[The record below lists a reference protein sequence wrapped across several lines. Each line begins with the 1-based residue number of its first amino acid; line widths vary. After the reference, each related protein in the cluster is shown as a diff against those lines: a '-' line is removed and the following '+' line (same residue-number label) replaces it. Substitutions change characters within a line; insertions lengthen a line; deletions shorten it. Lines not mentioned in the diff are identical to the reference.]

1 MNTDKQGK
9 FIVIDGTDGSGKAT
23 QTQMLVARLES
34 LGLAVA
40 MVDFPQYGE
49 KSAGLVEK
57 YLNGEYG
64 EADEVGPYRA
74 SIFYACD
81 RYDAS
86 FKIKKWLRQGKIVVA
101 NRYVTANMGH
111 QGGKIA
117 NPLERK
123 NYFSWLY
130 ELEYE
135 IFNIPKPDLNI
146 ILHVDAAVAQRL
158 VDQKGHR
165 DYVNGTKRDLHEADI
180 NHLRRAEQVYLEIA
194 RTFPGFT
201 LIECTENGQIM
212 ARQEIH
218 NLVWQEA
225 SRLIDLK
232 NNYHIPFLNT
242 LEYEAPRV
250 YTRDINNGFP
260 DGAKSAEAPPYYGA
274 KVDEKS
280 LDKPILKIE
289 KIKPNVKL
297 PQRAHIGD
305 AGLDLY
311 AADYY
316 SILPGESIVIST
328 GIKMAIPEGYAGL
341 IWDKS
346 GVAKSGIHTTAGVI
360 DSGYRGEIMVNMINL
375 SEDIYNIAPGQKI
388 AQILIQPAPNL
399 EIKEDKIND
408 ETGRNDNGFGSSGL
422 F

>member
-1 MNTDKQGK
+1 MNKDNHGK

-23 QTQMLVARLES
+23 QTQMLVDRLKKS
-34 LGLAVA
+34 GYPVA

-57 YLNGEYG
+57 YLNGKYG

-74 SIFYACD
+74 SVFYACD

-86 FKIKKWLRQGKIVVA
+86 FKIKKWLEQGKIVIA

-146 ILHVDAAVAQRL
+146 ILHVDAGLAQKL

-165 DYVNGTKRDLHEADI
+165 DYINGKKRDLHEADI

-194 RTFPGFT
+194 RTFPDFT
-201 LIECTENGQIM
+201 LIECTRNGEIM
-212 ARQEIH
+212 TREEIH
-218 NLVWQEA
+218 NLIWQEA
-225 SRLIDLK
+225 GQSINFRDK
-232 NNYHIPFLNT
+232 NRIPFLNT
-242 LEYEAPRV
+242 LEY
-250 YTRDINNGFP
+250 
-260 DGAKSAEAPPYYGA
+260 
-274 KVDEKS
+274 EKS

-289 KIKPNVKL
+289 RVKPGAKL
-297 PQRAHIGD
+297 PQRAHLGD
-305 AGLDLY
+305 AGLDLFS
-311 AADYY
+311 ADYY
-316 SILPGESIVIST
+316 SILPGESMIVST

-360 DSGYRGEIMVNMINL
+360 DSGYRGEILVNMINL
-375 SEDIYNIAPGQKI
+375 SGDIYHIAPRQKI
-388 AQILIQPAPNL
+388 AQILIQPAPDL
-399 EIKEDKIND
+399 EIKENIIDD
-408 ETGRNDNGFGSSGL
+408 ETSRNDNGFGSSGL

>member
-1 MNTDKQGK
+1 MNTNKKGK

-23 QTQMLVARLES
+23 QTQMLFTRLENS
-34 LGLAVA
+34 GLPVA
-40 MVDFPQYGE
+40 MIDFPQYGE
-49 KSAGLVEK
+49 KSAGLIEK
-57 YLNGEYG
+57 YLNGDYG
-64 EADEVGPYRA
+64 KADEVGPYRA

-86 FKIKKWLRQGKIVVA
+86 FKIKKWLGEGKIVIA

-146 ILHVDAAVAQRL
+146 ILHVDAAIAQKL

-165 DYVNGTKRDLHEADI
+165 DYINGAKRDLHEADI

-194 RTFPGFT
+194 RTFPDFT
-201 LIECTENGQIM
+201 LIECTRNGEIM
-212 ARQEIH
+212 TRQEIH
-218 NLVWQEA
+218 NLVWQEVN
-225 SRLIDLK
+225 RLISFREK
-232 NNYHIPFLNT
+232 SHIPFLNT
-242 LEYEAPRV
+242 LEYEK
-250 YTRDINNGFP
+250 NLN
-260 DGAKSAEAPPYYGA
+260 
-274 KVDEKS
+274 
-280 LDKPILKIE
+280 KPVLKIE
-289 KIKPNVKL
+289 RIKPNAKL
-297 PQRAHIGD
+297 PQRTHEGD

-316 SILPGESIVIST
+316 SLLPGESIVVST

-360 DSGYRGEIMVNMINL
+360 DSNYRGEILVNMINL

-408 ETGRNDNGFGSSGL
+408 ETERNNNGFGSSGL

>member
-1 MNTDKQGK
+1 MNSKTGK

-23 QTQMLVARLES
+23 QTQMLVGRLES

-86 FKIKKWLRQGKIVVA
+86 FKIKKWLKEGKIVIA

-111 QGGKIA
+111 QGGKIT

-130 ELEYE
+130 ALEYE

-146 ILHVDAAVAQRL
+146 ILHVDARLAQKL

-180 NHLRRAEQVYLEIA
+180 NHLRQAERVYLEIA
-194 RTFPGFT
+194 RTFPDFT

-212 ARQEIH
+212 RKEEIH
-218 NLVWQEA
+218 NLVWQEIG
-225 SRLIDLK
+225 RLINFQDE
-232 NNYHIPFLNT
+232 NRIPFLNT
-242 LEYEAPRV
+242 LEY
-250 YTRDINNGFP
+250 
-260 DGAKSAEAPPYYGA
+260 
-274 KVDEKS
+274 EKS

-289 KIKPNVKL
+289 KIKPNAKL
-297 PQRAHIGD
+297 PQRAREGD

-316 SILPGESIVIST
+316 SLLPGESTVIST
-328 GIKMAIPEGYAGL
+328 GIKMAIPAGYAGL

-360 DSGYRGEIMVNMINL
+360 DSGYRGEILVNMINL

-408 ETGRNDNGFGSSGL
+408 ETSRSDNGFGSSGL

>member
-1 MNTDKQGK
+1 MITSEQGK

-23 QTQMLVARLES
+23 QTQILVERLKSAGFE
-34 LGLAVA
+34 VE

-86 FKIKKWLRQGKIVVA
+86 FKIKKWLEQGKIVVA

-123 NYFSWLY
+123 NFFTWLY
-130 ELEYE
+130 ELEFG

-146 ILHVDAAVAQRL
+146 ILHVDAAVAQAM

-165 DYVNGTKRDLHEADI
+165 DYVHGTKRDIHEADI

-194 RTFPGFT
+194 DSFSGFS
-201 LIECTENGQIM
+201 LIECTRDNQIM
-212 ARQEIH
+212 SREEIH
-218 NLVWQEA
+218 NLVWQEIGKIIENREDC
-225 SRLIDLK
+225 SCCQ
-232 NNYHIPFLNT
+232 NCECGN
-242 LEYEAPRV
+242 E
-250 YTRDINNGFP
+250 
-260 DGAKSAEAPPYYGA
+260 
-274 KVDEKS
+274 EKQE
-280 LDKPILKIE
+280 DKPILKIE
-289 KIKPNVKL
+289 KLNENAKL
-297 PQRAHIGD
+297 PQKAYEDD
-305 AGLDLY
+305 AGLDLFSS
-311 AADYY
+311 DYY
-316 SILPGESIVIST
+316 SLLPGENMNIKT
-328 GIKMAIPEGYAGL
+328 GIKMAIPKGYAGL
-341 IWDKS
+341 VWDKS
-346 GVAKSGIHTTAGVI
+346 GVAKAGVHTMAGVI
-360 DSGYRGEIMVNMINL
+360 DSGYRGEIMVNVINL
-375 SEDIYNIAPGQKI
+375 SGDIYNIAPGQKI
-388 AQILIQPAPNL
+388 AQILIQPIAKT
-399 EIKEDKIND
+399 EIMEIRIED
-408 ETGRNDNGFGSSGL
+408 ETDRNQGGFGSSGL

>member
-1 MNTDKQGK
+1 MTNNQGK

-23 QTQMLVARLES
+23 QTQMLVARLENF
-34 LGLAVA
+34 GYQVA

-49 KSAGLVEK
+49 KSASLVEK

-86 FKIKKWLRQGKIVVA
+86 FKIKKWLNEGKIVIA

-117 NPLERK
+117 NPLSRK

-130 ELEYE
+130 ALEYE

-146 ILHVDAAVAQRL
+146 ILHVDAAVAQKL

-165 DYVNGTKRDLHEADI
+165 DYINGTKRDIHEADI

-201 LIECTENGQIM
+201 LIECTRGSQIM
-212 ARQEIH
+212 EKEEIH
-218 NLVWQEA
+218 NLVWQEI
-225 SRLIDLK
+225 SRLIDFRDES
-232 NNYHIPFLNT
+232 HIPFLNT
-242 LEYEAPRV
+242 LEYEK
-250 YTRDINNGFP
+250 N
-260 DGAKSAEAPPYYGA
+260 S
-274 KVDEKS
+274 
-280 LDKPILKIE
+280 DKPILKIE
-289 KIKPNVKL
+289 KIKPNAKI
-297 PQRAHIGD
+297 PRRTYAND

-311 AADYY
+311 ATDYY
-316 SILPGESIVIST
+316 SLFPGDSVTVST

-360 DSGYRGEIMVNMINL
+360 DSSYRGEIMVNMINL

-388 AQILIQPAPNL
+388 AQILIQLAPSL
-399 EIKEDKIND
+399 KIEEAKIND
-408 ETGRNDNGFGSSGL
+408 STDRDDNGFGSSGL